1 MCASTGKVEGGVGGG
16 AGRAL
21 LESGQQSGGG
31 PSLLTG
37 KQEHELSLWAKT
49 EGESL
54 HLLRGVRAWV
64 FLGPPWVQ
72 QSKPERSCGA
82 PLLHPGEKG
91 RKTKKKSSSSRKSY
105 LVSLTLLRMKG

>member
-16 AGRAL
+16 VGRAP

-37 KQEHELSLWAKT
+37 KQERELSLWAKT

-72 QSKPERSCGA
+72 QSKPDTEVVGPHCCTLERKGGKGKRSLA
-82 PLLHPGEKG
+82 PPERATL
-91 RKTKKKSSSSRKSY
+91 
-105 LVSLTLLRMKG
+105 LVSHC